1 MHWYLHF
8 VYPFNQG
15 FYSDLAA
22 VRFITFDEQ
31 LLQWHKMPEL
41 NLERPNALL
50 NLQFLLSIEFIF
62 ADFINDAFGLYIPIN
77 VNSSWPRWHL
87 DGIDIPLCLLILPQQ
102 RMVLWIIVKHLL
114 RIGIFRIGLIYY
126 WPYQP
131 LCFFIVYLNLLFVQ
145 IGKFHMILC
154 FRRYHRSL

>member
-77 VNSSWPRWHL
+77 VNSS
-87 DGIDIPLCLLILPQQ
+87 
-102 RMVLWIIVKHLL
+102 
-114 RIGIFRIGLIYY
+114 
-126 WPYQP
+126 
-131 LCFFIVYLNLLFVQ
+131 
-145 IGKFHMILC
+145 
-154 FRRYHRSL
+154 